1 MADHAATFPTA
12 PPGASPAPAD
22 LRRLTAML
30 AERSARR
37 GQFTLSSGRSST
49 LYVDARKTTM
59 SPDGLALIGPL
70 GLAAV
75 RGAGWAPDAVG
86 GLTLGADPVAYAI
99 AYASA
104 LAAGA
109 GGPPAVRAFT
119 VRKAAKAHGTGQR
132 IEGPFRAGDRVVV
145 VEDVITSGGSAL
157 QAIEAVREAGA
168 VVAGVLAVVD
178 REEGGREAIMGGAGV
193 PVLALARAAEV
204 LALLPPT
211 ADDTGAGGS

>member
-12 PPGASPAPAD
+12 PPGASPASAD

-75 RGAGWAPDAVG
+75 RDAGWAPDAVG

-104 LAAGA
+104 LAAAA

-145 VEDVITSGGSAL
+145 VEDVITTGGSAL
-157 QAIEAVREAGA
+157 QAIEAVRDAGA
-168 VVAGVLAVVD
+168 VVVGVLAVVD
-178 REEGGREAIMGGAGV
+178 REEGGREAIAGGADV
-193 PVLALARAAEV
+193 SVLALARAAEV
-204 LALLPPT
+204 LALLPPLD
-211 ADDTGAGGS
+211 ADGAAGGP